1 MSKILGIDL
10 GTNSI
15 GMTLREDNFFKWYG
29 VYVFRK
35 GVGEGKSGEFSL
47 AAERTKY
54 RSSRRLYNARRYRK
68 WETLKVLIE
77 NDFCP
82 LSMKNLNKWKHYK
95 KGVGRVFPV
104 KDKAFQSWIKL
115 DFNGDGKPDYSSP
128 YQLRRELIS
137 QKVDISLA
145 ENRHKIGRALYHIAQ
160 RRGFKSSR
168 KMGANEETSVY
179 KGSNET
185 GTIGRNDYENLIIE
199 NGSLGAAFAHL
210 EDKGIRIRNR
220 YTLRSDYKNEVEKI
234 LEFQDLSGDFKE
246 DIIKAIFYQRPLRS
260 QKGLVGKC
268 TMEAGTIT
276 KNGRKITIGK
286 PRCAISHPKFEE
298 YRAWSFVNNIKYKER
313 EGDNFK
319 PLPLALK
326 QELID
331 DKFLIKSPKT
341 TFKVIRNYINKGNRK
356 HWILNYS
363 QRMDRISIATCPVS
377 AYFKGIFGED
387 WKNIKIESTKT
398 RKDKNEKTHKIT
410 YSIEDIW
417 HIIFSFEDEEY
428 FEEFVLTELNLN
440 EEHLDQ
446 LKKLWSNIPVGYAN
460 LSLKAINNILPF
472 LKQGLIYSEAVFLA
486 KIPEIIGKQV
496 FEDNRE
502 GIIEALEDLI
512 QENQIEKTIISIT
525 NTLIAEYKALSFEN
539 KFGYKNIAYELDD
552 LDERDILEVCA
563 RVFGKNTWES
573 KSDKDKSLVF
583 NGVKEKYQKFFTSSK
598 PDYFKQPK
606 LETQIHNFLK
616 ESFDVSER
624 DVQKLYHPSMI
635 EIYSHTENQQFL
647 KSPETRAFKNPMA
660 YKTLHKLR
668 KVINELLEKEIIDKD
683 TRIVVEVARE
693 LNNKNKRAAIE
704 DYQRERERENIEF
717 GNAIAE
723 LIKDPEFSGSAD
735 PNSKTD
741 RDKLRLWSEQLPNRE
756 EVMKQISITKTDI
769 KKYRLWKEQNCICF
783 YTGRLIRITDLF
795 NDNIIDFEHTIPRS
809 KSFDNSLANLTV
821 CYANYNRDIKKTKI
835 PTELPNYE
843 EEALGFHAIKPH
855 LKIWKDKIKSLRE
868 QIDFWKFKSKTEIE
882 KDKKDNAIRRRHK
895 LQMELDYWRNKVDRF
910 TRKDIPE
917 GFKNSQLIDTQLISK
932 YAYHYLKTVFDQ
944 VETIK
949 GSLTSQF
956 REVYGIKAKEE
967 EKDRSKH
974 YHHAVDAAVLTLIPP
989 SAKRKDILRKKY
1001 KAEEKPG
1008 KQYHE
1013 KPFDTFHY
1021 GMIQQIEKE
1030 ILINNM
1036 KDQDQTLTP
1045 TIKKVRKR
1053 GKIEYL
1059 RDENGRL
1066 RRDEKGNKIPKIMQ
1080 GDSVRGQ
1087 LHKETFY
1094 GKIKIAEK
1102 DENGNIKRDENQN
1115 IIYQRDKKGNEV
1127 FRMVVRKPIEDVKF
1141 DSDIIVDE
1149 RLAEFLRNQIANG
1162 VKPQDLK
1169 DYQGKTIRRL
1179 RCVAKA
1185 GRGVMDPDNA
1195 TKLKEQTYK
1204 SDKEYK
1210 NFYYVDSGDNYMFGL
1225 YETEDGQRRIESIN
1239 ILDATRFSENP
1250 NEDSKKEIFKT
1261 IEPIMIGRGKKK
1273 TEGLLKH
1280 IFMPGQKVLFFFESK
1295 EELKDLDYQDLSNR
1309 LYYVKVL
1316 SDAKAQRIQFQHH
1329 LEARSNEQLV
1339 KDFPRKEFGT
1349 KGKDGFSNLSKDFV
1363 APRLLLT
1370 PKNFN
1375 LIIEDKDFTMDLDG
1389 NINFNF

>member
-15 GMTLREDNFFKWYG
+15 GMTLREDDLFKWYG

-47 AAERTKY
+47 AAERTKH
-54 RSSRRLYNARRYRK
+54 RSSRRLCNARRYRK

-82 LSMKNLNKWKHYK
+82 LSPENLNNWKYYR
-95 KGVGRVFPV
+95 KGVRRVFPV
-104 KDKAFQSWIKL
+104 KDKAFQDWIKL
-115 DFNGDGKPDYSSP
+115 DFDGDSKPDYSSP
-128 YQLRRELIS
+128 YQLRRELINS
-137 QKVDISLA
+137 KLDLSKK
-145 ENRHKIGRALYHIAQ
+145 EDRYKIGRALYHIAQ

-168 KMGANEETSVY
+168 KMGTNEKTAVY

-210 EDKGIRIRNR
+210 EDEGIRVRNR
-220 YTLRSDYKNEVEKI
+220 YTLRSDYKNEVKRI
-234 LEFQDLSGDFKE
+234 IEFQGLSHDFKE

-268 TMEAGTIT
+268 TMESKTLT
-276 KNGRKITIGK
+276 KNGKKITVGK

-298 YRAWSFVNNIKYKER
+298 YRAWSFVNNIKYKEK
-313 EGDNFK
+313 EEDNFK
-319 PLPLALK
+319 PLPLSLK
-326 QELID
+326 QELIEN
-331 DKFLIKSPKT
+331 KFLIKSPKT
-341 TFKVIRNYINKGNRK
+341 TFKVIRNYIIQGNRK

-363 QRMDRISIATCPVS
+363 KRMDKISVATCPVS
-377 AYFKGIFGED
+377 AYFKSIFED
-387 WKNIKIESTKT
+387 EWKNIEIESNKVRT
-398 RKDKNEKTHKIT
+398 DKNGKTQKIT
-410 YSIEDIW
+410 YTIEDIW
-417 HIIFSFEDEEY
+417 HIVFSFEDEEY
-428 FEEFVLTELNLN
+428 FEEFILTELNLN
-440 EEHLDQ
+440 DEQIDQ

-486 KIPEIIGKQV
+486 KIPEIIGKQL
-496 FEDNRE
+496 FENNRE
-502 GIIEALEDLI
+502 GIIEALENLI
-512 QENQIEKTIISIT
+512 EENQTKKTIINIV

-539 KFGYKNIAYELDD
+539 KYGYKNTAYQI
-552 LDERDILEVCA
+552 DESDEEDILKVCSK
-563 RVFGKNTWES
+563 VFGKNTWES
-573 KSDKDKSLVF
+573 KTEEDKSFVF
-583 NGVKEKYQKFFTSSK
+583 NQVKKKYQEFFATSK
-598 PDYFKQPK
+598 RDYCKQPK

-616 ESFDVSER
+616 EAFDVSEK
-624 DVQKLYHPSMI
+624 DAQKLYHPSMI

-668 KVINELLEKEIIDKD
+668 KVINELLEKEIIDKE
-683 TRIVVEVARE
+683 TRIIVEVARE

-741 RDKLRLWSEQLPNRE
+741 RNKLRLWSEQLPNRDDL
-756 EVMKQISITKTDI
+756 MKEISATKTEI
-769 KKYRLWKEQNCICF
+769 KKYRLWKEQNCVCF
-783 YTGRLIRITDLF
+783 YTGKIIKITDLF

-809 KSFDNSLANLTV
+809 KSYDNSLANLTV
-821 CYANYNRDIKKTKI
+821 CYASYNRDIKGTKI

-843 EEALGFHAIKPH
+843 KEALGFQPIAPK
-855 LKIWKDKIKSLRE
+855 LKTWKDKIENLEKSIQT
-868 QIDFWKFKSKTEIE
+868 QIRNSSLAVDKDS
-882 KDKKDNAIRRRHK
+882 KDKAIRIRHK

-910 TRKDIPE
+910 TREDIPE

-932 YAYHYLKTVFDQ
+932 YAYHYLRTVFSQ

-956 REVYGIKAKEE
+956 REIYGIKTKGEA
-967 EKDRSKH
+967 KDRSMH
-974 YHHAVDAAVLTLIPP
+974 SHHAVDAAVLTLIPP
-989 SAKRKDILRKKY
+989 SAKRKDILDKKY
-1001 KAEEKPG
+1001 KYEEKSG

-1013 KPFDTFHY
+1013 KPFDSFNY
-1021 GMIQQIEKE
+1021 KMITQIEKE

-1059 RDENGRL
+1059 RDKDGRYS
-1066 RRDEKGNKIPKIMQ
+1066 RDERGNKIPKIMQ

-1115 IIYQRDKKGNEV
+1115 IIYEKNKKGKEV

-1149 RLAEFLRNQIANG
+1149 QLAEFLSEQIKNG
-1162 VKPQDLK
+1162 VKPQELK
-1169 DYQGKTIRRL
+1169 DYRGNTIRRL
-1179 RCVAKA
+1179 RCVVKS
-1185 GRGVMDPDNA
+1185 GRGVMNPDNA

-1210 NFYYVDSGDNYMFGL
+1210 NYYYVDSGDNYMFGL
-1225 YETEDGQRRIESIN
+1225 YKTEDGKRSIKSIN
-1239 ILDATRFSENP
+1239 ILDATLFSEKLNK
-1250 NEDSKKEIFKT
+1250 DSKKEIFKT
-1261 IEPIMIGRGKKK
+1261 IEPVMIGSDKNKK
-1273 TEGLLKH
+1273 EGILKH
-1280 IFMPGQKVLFFFESK
+1280 IFMPGQKILFFFEDR
-1295 EELKDLDYQDLSNR
+1295 EELKDLNYQDLSNR
-1309 LYYVKVL
+1309 LYFVKNL
-1316 SDAKAQRIQFQHH
+1316 FDAKTQRIQFQHH
-1329 LEARSNEQLV
+1329 LEARNNEKLST
-1339 KDFPRKEFGT
+1339 DFPRKEFGT
-1349 KGKDGFSNLSKDFV
+1349 KGKDGFSSYNEDFV

-1370 PKNFN
+1370 PTKFNF
-1375 LIIEDKDFTMDLDG
+1375 IIEDKDFTMGLDG
-1389 NINFNF
+1389 RIKFNF